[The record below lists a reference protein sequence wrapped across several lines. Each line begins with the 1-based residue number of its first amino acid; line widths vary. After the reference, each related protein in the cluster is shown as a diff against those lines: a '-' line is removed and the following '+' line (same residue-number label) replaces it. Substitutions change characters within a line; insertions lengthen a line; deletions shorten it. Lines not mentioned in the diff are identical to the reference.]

1 MGEDQTSNT
10 HKTPAPATK
19 QSQWEEVAVNG
30 FQDPSTLPTPVL
42 TDKQRRQAKQIFQA
56 MNTRPS
62 DAGNFLTDETAK
74 KIYDSLKDIVTQ
86 ELDDKLDEIKSTLN
100 VRSPGAAPPRSHRQL
115 ATVYESAGPSSFER
129 ELDEEVIAPLHYIQM
144 LDEIALDGHI
154 EEIHYLYNIVAKRV
168 HKDELLDPIDD
179 DDHID
184 YSEVE
189 IPWESNVSELE
200 QGFKIPQNANKAE
213 RDSLINIL
221 DTFNS
226 VFSKEL
232 NEIPADLD
240 PLQLKVDDTKWKI
253 PSNRAPT
260 RFASELKREEIKRQV
275 DKMLKM
281 HLIQT
286 SQTPRNLRWF

>member
-1 MGEDQTSNT
+1 MC
-10 HKTPAPATK
+10 
-19 QSQWEEVAVNG
+19 EE
-30 FQDPSTLPTPVL
+30 
-42 TDKQRRQAKQIFQA
+42 
-56 MNTRPS
+56 
-62 DAGNFLTDETAK
+62 
-74 KIYDSLKDIVTQ
+74 IV
-86 ELDDKLDEIKSTLN
+86 LDD
-100 VRSPGAAPPRSHRQL
+100 
-115 ATVYESAGPSSFER
+115 
-129 ELDEEVIAPLHYIQM
+129 
-144 LDEIALDGHI
+144 HI
-154 EEIHYLYNIVAKRV
+154 EEITHLYNIVAKRV
-168 HKDELLDPIDD
+168 HKDELLDPVDD

-189 IPWESNVSELE
+189 IPWESNESELE

-286 SQTPRNLRWF
+286 SQNPEKS